1 MNRVVNYVDDQG
13 QKVATSVTQTVT
25 VTGHAQRDKVTNKL
39 SNYTWNKGNFNEVK
53 TPVVNGY
60 HVTGVT
66 TAGKIFYIVNQKSGD
81 VAETAVTHEDGNTIV
96 TVHFAKNATPAPKPE
111 QPVTPPSDPT
121 PETPTT
127 PADPTTPVEEDN
139 VTPHPE
145 TPETPDE
152 PTSASE
158 PEDEE
163 TVAPHDQ
170 AEPDDPDKPVKQ
182 VKTPVIEENFKPK
195 ANQIVKTTLKEKL
208 ANPAPQLPQTGES
221 DNDTLA
227 LTGLAIAN
235 SLALVGLAGMKKRH
249 N

>member
-1 MNRVVNYVDDQG
+1 M
-13 QKVATSVTQTVT
+13 T

-96 TVHFAKNATPAPKPE
+96 TVHFAKNATPAPKPEQPVTPPDAKFLYQNEAPAPKPE

>member
-1 MNRVVNYVDDQG
+1 M
-13 QKVATSVTQTVT
+13 
-25 VTGHAQRDKVTNKL
+25 
-39 SNYTWNKGNFNEVK
+39 
-53 TPVVNGY
+53 
-60 HVTGVT
+60 
-66 TAGKIFYIVNQKSGD
+66 
-81 VAETAVTHEDGNTIV
+81 
-96 TVHFAKNATPAPKPE
+96 
-111 QPVTPPSDPT
+111 
-121 PETPTT
+121 
-127 PADPTTPVEEDN
+127 
-139 VTPHPE
+139 TPHPE